1 MSWHGATAARV
12 VTMNSSEIDALFART
27 LVGDHEDED
36 AWAAVHR
43 LRLNGCREIFDRAA
57 AWCES
62 DDPRKRA
69 RAAEVLCQLR
79 CASMS
84 DVLAPESERLFPDE
98 TYGLITK
105 MLETEQEH
113 LALNS
118 AISALGHLGNDKA
131 IPLIFRFQDHPDDNV
146 RFAVA
151 FSLCCFPDDPRSVDG
166 LLKLTRDSDA
176 DVRDWAVFGLG
187 TLSDADTPEI
197 RDALFSCLNDANE
210 DVREEA
216 AVGLGKRQ
224 DQRVIPALL
233 AMLDAPEVSPIMFD
247 AVAGL
252 LGLLERDVGQWTAAG
267 CRSALAKKFKLAE

>member
-1 MSWHGATAARV
+1 MSWHGATAARG
-12 VTMNSSEIDALFART
+12 VTTNPSEIDALFART

-69 RAAEVLCQLR
+69 RAADVLCQLR
-79 CASMS
+79 RAPLSNS
-84 DVLAPESERLFPDE
+84 LAGETERLFPDE
-98 TYGLITK
+98 SYRLIAK
-105 MLETEQEH
+105 MLETEQDP
-113 LALNS
+113 LVLDS
-118 AISALGHLGNDKA
+118 AISALGHLGNRDA
-131 IPLIFRFQDHPDDNV
+131 IPQIFRFQDHLDDNV

-151 FSLCCFPDDPRSVDG
+151 FSLCCFPDDPRSVAG

-176 DVRDWAVFGLG
+176 EVRDWAVFGLG
-187 TLSDADTPEI
+187 VLGGADTPEI
-197 RDALFSCLNDANE
+197 RDALLRCLNDANE
-210 DVREEA
+210 DAREEA
-216 AVGLGKRQ
+216 TVGLGKRQ

-233 AMLDAPEVSPIMFD
+233 AMLDAPEVSPIIFD

-252 LGLLERDVGQWTAAG
+252 LGLLERDVGQWTAAD
-267 CRSALAKKFKLAE
+267 CRSAIVNKYKLAK